1 MSVTLSLLNLSNWEQ
16 KEMNRRF
23 GGGSCIAIRTG
34 HSISS
39 RFHHAS
45 AASFSDPAICGAST
59 WIRKGLPC
67 VCFNKKA
74 SYARIFMNVTPL
86 QAKRLKRLKNRTKV
100 YYDATRQEHQ
110 EALRALWSSAFPGQE
125 LHGLIS
131 DEWKKMGWQGKDP
144 STDFRGAGFISL
156 ENLLFFA
163 KTFSI
168 SFQHLLRKQG
178 ARGVAWEYP
187 FAAAGVNITFMLM
200 KMLDLDTTTKPR
212 THVSAVFVHILSE
225 NEWAFDLLYCIAFVV
240 MDKKWMEKNATY
252 MEFNEVLKSTRAQ
265 LEKELLLDDV
275 LRIEDMPS
283 FRLLH

>member
-1 MSVTLSLLNLSNWEQ
+1 MT
-16 KEMNRRF
+16 RRS
-23 GGGSCIAIRTG
+23 GGGSCIAIRTA

-45 AASFSDPAICGAST
+45 AASFPDPAICCGAPT

-67 VCFNKKA
+67 VCVNKKT
-74 SYARIFMNVTPL
+74 SYARIFMNVTPF
-86 QAKRLKRLKNRTKV
+86 QEERLKRLKNRTKV
-100 YYDATRQEHQ
+100 YFDSNRLEHQ
-110 EALRALWSSAFPGQE
+110 EALRALWSSTFPGQE
-125 LHGLIS
+125 LHGMIS
-131 DEWKKMGWQGKDP
+131 DQWKKMGWQGKDP

-168 SFQHLLRKQG
+168 SFQHLMRKQG
-178 ARGVAWEYP
+178 ARGAAWEYP
-187 FAAAGVNITFMLM
+187 FAVAGVNITFMLM
-200 KMLDLDTTTKPR
+200 KMLDLDTTKPR
-212 THVSAVFVHILSE
+212 TLVSAVFVHILSE
-225 NEWAFDLLYCIAFVV
+225 NEWAFDLLYCVAFVM
-240 MDKKWMEKNATY
+240 MDKKWMEKKATY
-252 MEFNEVLKSTRAQ
+252 MEFNDILKSTRAQ